1 MKSKY
6 EAGFSEEE
14 IWRYFRKEFITHG
27 IAARY
32 LGGTGSNPVEA
43 FFFFLYITVIAW
55 IADQRRGPLLCSRE
69 SQKMNGCKR
78 SVSWR
83 PDLNALCPDDLTWV
97 LFFSFFFLFPFAL
110 ASSVRDQS
118 GVSDWAKGQWV
129 EVAGTLSAL
138 GAKSNHYAVY
148 VNKETTRTFDSSFYV
163 LYVTRVYGKRKMT
176 PSSVNFLGKQ
186 DKVNTEI
193 LSFESETCEI
203 LFKDTW
209 RVFVCLFF

>member
-1 MKSKY
+1 MASRLDIWEAPVQVPSKP
-6 EAGFSEEE
+6 F
-14 IWRYFRKEFITHG
+14 
-27 IAARY
+27 
-32 LGGTGSNPVEA
+32 

-83 PDLNALCPDDLTWV
+83 PNLSPFF
-97 LFFSFFFLFPFAL
+97 LFFFFLFHFAL
-110 ASSVRDQS
+110 ASSVRDHS

-129 EVAGTLSAL
+129 EVAGSLSAS

-163 LYVTRVYGKRKMT
+163 LYVTRVYSKRKMT
-176 PSSVNFLGKQ
+176 PSRVNFLGKQ

>member
-1 MKSKY
+1 MKIFSKRIY
-6 EAGFSEEE
+6 YA
-14 IWRYFRKEFITHG
+14 WHR
-27 IAARY
+27 
-32 LGGTGSNPVEA
+32 GSTSGRHRFESRRSLFF

-55 IADQRRGPLLCSRE
+55 IADQRRGSLLCSRE

-97 LFFSFFFLFPFAL
+97 LFFSFIFLFHFAL

-129 EVAGTLSAL
+129 EVAGSLSAS

-163 LYVTRVYGKRKMT
+163 L
-176 PSSVNFLGKQ
+176 
-186 DKVNTEI
+186 
-193 LSFESETCEI
+193 
-203 LFKDTW
+203 
-209 RVFVCLFF
+209 